1 MTEYAYYNGV
11 FTPYNAAVIP
21 LSDRS
26 IFFGDAVYDVI
37 VGRGKRLYQFD
48 EHLERL
54 YRNAT
59 MIGLENLPDKT
70 ALKDVA
76 DELLD
81 LCSLDTFML
90 YIQLSSDGERRTHS
104 REDKPVN
111 VLLTVT
117 ECEVASE
124 LSEIKAITLPDLR
137 HRYCDVKTTALLPA
151 VLSVEEA
158 RRQDADIA
166 IFKRGSTV
174 TECSYANVSIIKNGE
189 VITHPYDEDILPG
202 ITQIN
207 LEGACERLEIPH
219 TSRAFSVDELYG
231 ADAVMITST
240 TKLIKLC
247 TEIDGIGLAV
257 KNRDTVERL
266 FDELK
271 EDFTSNTHQEI

>member
-26 IFFGDAVYDVI
+26 VFFGDAVYDVI
-37 VGRGKRLYQFD
+37 VGRGKKPYQFE

-54 YRNAT
+54 YRNADK
-59 MIGLENLPDKT
+59 IGLENLPDKSVLEEVT
-70 ALKDVA
+70 N
-76 DELLD
+76 ELLK
-81 LCSLDTFML
+81 LCSPDTFML
-90 YIQLSSDGERRTHS
+90 YIQLSADAEKRTHS
-104 REDKPVN
+104 REDNQVN

-124 LSEIKAITLPDLR
+124 LREISAITLPDMR
-137 HRYCDVKTTALLPA
+137 HRYCDIKTTALLPA

-158 RRQDADIA
+158 KRQGADIA
-166 IFKRGSTV
+166 IFKRENIV
-174 TECSYANVSIIKNGE
+174 TECSYANVSIIKSGE
-189 VITHPYDEDILPG
+189 VITHPYDSDILPG

-207 LEGACERLEIPH
+207 LELACKRLGIVH
-219 TSRAFSVDELYG
+219 SSRVFSVDEMYG

-247 TEIDGIGLAV
+247 TKIDGVILEV
-257 KNRDTVERL
+257 KDRATVQRL
-266 FDELK
+266 FDELRV
-271 EDFTSNTHQEI
+271 DFISKTY

>member
-37 VGRGKRLYQFD
+37 VGRGKKPYQFE

-54 YRNAT
+54 YRNADK
-59 MIGLENLPDKT
+59 IGLENLPDKSVLEEVT
-70 ALKDVA
+70 N
-76 DELLD
+76 ELLK
-81 LCSLDTFML
+81 LCSPDTFML
-90 YIQLSSDGERRTHS
+90 YIQLSADAKKRTHS
-104 REDKPVN
+104 REDNQVN
-111 VLLTVT
+111 VLLTLT

-124 LSEIKAITLPDLR
+124 LREISAITLPDMR
-137 HRYCDVKTTALLPA
+137 HRYCDIKTTALLPA

-158 RRQDADIA
+158 KRQGADIA
-166 IFKRGSTV
+166 IFKRENIV

-189 VITHPYDEDILPG
+189 VITHPYDSDILPG

-207 LEGACERLEIPH
+207 LERACKRLGIVH
-219 TSRAFSVDELYG
+219 SSRVFSVDETCG

-247 TEIDGIGLAV
+247 TKIDGVILEV
-257 KNRDTVERL
+257 KDRATVQRL
-266 FDELK
+266 FDELRVYFISK
-271 EDFTSNTHQEI
+271 TY